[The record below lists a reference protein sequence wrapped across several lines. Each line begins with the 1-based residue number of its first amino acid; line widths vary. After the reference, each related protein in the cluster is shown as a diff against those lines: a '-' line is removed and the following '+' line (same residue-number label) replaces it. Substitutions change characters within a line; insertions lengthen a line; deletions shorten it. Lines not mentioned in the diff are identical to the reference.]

1 MKPHDNSE
9 DSEME
14 KVIIV
19 RYAEI
24 HLKGKNRG
32 YFERVFCV
40 NLEKAL
46 KGIRHELRRTSGR
59 YLIAAFDDLDAEEIL
74 SRISRVFGVH
84 SYSIG
89 YRVPSDLDSV
99 FAAARIVCPQTGTFK
114 VETHRA
120 DKRYPMTSIEI
131 SAAIGGKLLDANPA
145 LKVDVHAPQHTV
157 YLDIREEGTALVF
170 GAFEEGAGGMPVGTS
185 SKGLLLIS
193 GGIDSPV
200 AGYMMAKRGMDVEY
214 LHFHSYPY
222 TNEQAK
228 DKVVELARILSRYAG
243 GESLAT
249 VKVTHIQEEIHKKCA
264 PELNVTL
271 LRRFMF
277 RIAERVAKRKG
288 AKCLITGESLGQ
300 VASQTMEGIASSNA
314 VVTLPVFRPLI
325 GFDKEEI
332 IVRAKKIGTFD
343 TSVLPYED
351 CCTVFL
357 PEFPAIKPKLSFIE
371 EEEKKLDV
379 EALVEEA
386 LTTLERISIH

>member
-1 MKPHDNSE
+1 
-9 DSEME
+9 ME

-46 KGIRHELRRTSGR
+46 KGLRHELRRTSGR
-59 YLIAAFDDLDAEEIL
+59 YLVAGFQDRDAEEICE
-74 SRISRVFGVH
+74 RIARVFGVH
-84 SYSIG
+84 SYSLG
-89 YRVPSDLDSV
+89 YRVSNDLDSI
-99 FAAARIVCPQTGTFK
+99 FEAAKIVSPRLGTFK
-114 VETHRA
+114 VDTHRA
-120 DKRYPMTSIEI
+120 DKKYPMTSPELNAEI
-131 SAAIGGKLLDANPA
+131 GAKLLEKFPA
-145 LKVDVHAPQHTV
+145 LKVDVREPQHVV
-157 YLDIREEGTALVF
+157 YLDIREDGSALVF
-170 GAFEEGAGGMPVGTS
+170 GKFEEGAGGMPVGTS
-185 SKGLLLIS
+185 SKGVLLIS

-200 AGYMMAKRGMDVEY
+200 AGYMMAKRGMEVEY

-228 DKVVELARILSRYAG
+228 DKVVELARILSRYTG
-243 GESLAT
+243 GTSIST

-264 PELNVTL
+264 AELNVTL

-300 VASQTMEGIASSNA
+300 VASQTIEGITSSNA
-314 VVTLPVFRPLI
+314 VVTLPVLRPLI

-332 IVRAKKIGTFD
+332 IIRAKKIGTFE

-371 EEEKKLDV
+371 EEEAKLDI
-379 EALVEEA
+379 EALVNEA
-386 LTTLERISIH
+386 LDSLERISL

>member
-1 MKPHDNSE
+1 
-9 DSEME
+9 ME

-46 KGIRHELRRTSGR
+46 KGLRHELRRTSGR
-59 YLIAAFDDLDAEEIL
+59 YLVAGFQDRDAEEICE
-74 SRISRVFGVH
+74 RIARVFGVH
-84 SYSIG
+84 SYSLG
-89 YRVPSDLDSV
+89 YRVPNDLDSI
-99 FAAARIVCPQTGTFK
+99 FEAAKIVSPRVGTFK
-114 VETHRA
+114 VDTHRA
-120 DKRYPMTSIEI
+120 DKKYPMTSPELNAEI
-131 SAAIGGKLLDANPA
+131 GAKLLEKFPA
-145 LKVDVHAPQHTV
+145 LKVDVHEPQHVV
-157 YLDIREEGTALVF
+157 YLDIREDGSALVF
-170 GAFEEGAGGMPVGTS
+170 GKFEEGAGGMPVGTS
-185 SKGLLLIS
+185 SKGVLLIS

-200 AGYMMAKRGMDVEY
+200 AGYMMAKRGMEVEY

-228 DKVVELARILSRYAG
+228 DKVVELARILSRYTG
-243 GESLAT
+243 GTSIST

-264 PELNVTL
+264 AELNVTL

-300 VASQTMEGIASSNA
+300 VASQTIEGITSSNA
-314 VVTLPVFRPLI
+314 VVTLPVLRPLI

-332 IVRAKKIGTFD
+332 IIRAKKIGTFE

-371 EEEKKLDV
+371 EEETKLDI
-379 EALVEEA
+379 EALVNEA
-386 LTTLERISIH
+386 LDSLERISL

>member
-1 MKPHDNSE
+1 
-9 DSEME
+9 ME

-46 KGIRHELRRTSGR
+46 KGLRHELRRTSGR
-59 YLIAAFDDLDAEEIL
+59 YLVAGFQDRDAEEICE
-74 SRISRVFGVH
+74 RIARVFGVH
-84 SYSIG
+84 SYSLG
-89 YRVPSDLDSV
+89 YRVPNDLDSI
-99 FAAARIVCPQTGTFK
+99 FEAAKIVSPREGTFK
-114 VETHRA
+114 VDTHRA
-120 DKRYPMTSIEI
+120 DKKYPMTSPELNAEI
-131 SAAIGGKLLDANPA
+131 GAKLLEKFPA
-145 LKVDVHAPQHTV
+145 LKVDVHEPRHVV
-157 YLDIREEGTALVF
+157 YLDIREDGSALVF
-170 GAFEEGAGGMPVGTS
+170 GKFEEGAGGMPVGTS
-185 SKGLLLIS
+185 SKGVLLIS

-200 AGYMMAKRGMDVEY
+200 AGYMMAKRGMEVEY

-228 DKVVELARILSRYAG
+228 DKVVELARILSRYTG
-243 GESLAT
+243 GTSIST

-264 PELNVTL
+264 AELNVTL

-300 VASQTMEGIASSNA
+300 VASQTIEGITSSNA
-314 VVTLPVFRPLI
+314 VVTLPVLRPLI

-332 IVRAKKIGTFD
+332 IIRAKKIGTFE

-371 EEEKKLDV
+371 EEEAKLDIEV
-379 EALVEEA
+379 LVNEALDS
-386 LTTLERISIH
+386 LERISL

>member
-1 MKPHDNSE
+1 
-9 DSEME
+9 ME

-99 FAAARIVCPQTGTFK
+99 FAAARIVCPQAGTFK

-157 YLDIREEGTALVF
+157 YLDIREEGAALVF

>member
-1 MKPHDNSE
+1 
-9 DSEME
+9 ME

-46 KGIRHELRRTSGR
+46 KGLRHELRRTSGR
-59 YLIAAFDDLDAEEIL
+59 YLVAGFQDRDAEEICE
-74 SRISRVFGVH
+74 RIARVFGVH
-84 SYSIG
+84 SYSLG
-89 YRVPSDLDSV
+89 YRVPNDLDSI
-99 FAAARIVCPQTGTFK
+99 FEAAKIVSPRDGTFK
-114 VETHRA
+114 VDTHRA
-120 DKRYPMTSIEI
+120 DKKYPMTSPELNAEI
-131 SAAIGGKLLDANPA
+131 GAKLLEEFPA
-145 LKVDVHAPQHTV
+145 LKVDVREPQHVV
-157 YLDIREEGTALVF
+157 YLDIREDGSALVF
-170 GAFEEGAGGMPVGTS
+170 GKFEEGAGGMPVGTS
-185 SKGLLLIS
+185 SKGVLLIS

-200 AGYMMAKRGMDVEY
+200 AGYMMAKRGMEVEY

-228 DKVVELARILSRYAG
+228 DKVVELARILSRYTG
-243 GESLAT
+243 GTSIST

-264 PELNVTL
+264 AELNVTL

-300 VASQTMEGIASSNA
+300 VASQTIEGITSSNA
-314 VVTLPVFRPLI
+314 VVTLPVLRPLI

-332 IVRAKKIGTFD
+332 IIRAKKIGTFE

-371 EEEKKLDV
+371 EEEAKLDI
-379 EALVEEA
+379 EALVNEA
-386 LTTLERISIH
+386 LDSLERISL

>member
-1 MKPHDNSE
+1 
-9 DSEME
+9 ME

-46 KGIRHELRRTSGR
+46 KGLRHELRRTSGR
-59 YLIAAFDDLDAEEIL
+59 YLVAGFQDRDADEICERIA
-74 SRISRVFGVH
+74 RVFGVH
-84 SYSIG
+84 SYSLG
-89 YRVPSDLDSV
+89 YRVSNDLDSI
-99 FAAARIVCPQTGTFK
+99 FEAAKIVSPRLGTFK
-114 VETHRA
+114 VDTHRA
-120 DKRYPMTSIEI
+120 DKKYPMTSPELNAEI
-131 SAAIGGKLLDANPA
+131 GAKLLEKFPA
-145 LKVDVHAPQHTV
+145 LKVDVREPQHVV
-157 YLDIREEGTALVF
+157 YLDIREDGSALVF
-170 GAFEEGAGGMPVGTS
+170 GKFEEGAGGMPVGTS
-185 SKGLLLIS
+185 SKGVLLIS

-200 AGYMMAKRGMDVEY
+200 AGYMMAKRGMEVEY

-228 DKVVELARILSRYAG
+228 DKVVELARILSRYTG
-243 GESLAT
+243 GTSIST

-264 PELNVTL
+264 AELNVTL

-300 VASQTMEGIASSNA
+300 VASQTIEGITSSNA
-314 VVTLPVFRPLI
+314 VVTLPVLRPLI

-332 IVRAKKIGTFD
+332 IIRAKKIGTFE

-371 EEEKKLDV
+371 EEEAKLDIEV
-379 EALVEEA
+379 LVNEALDS
-386 LTTLERISIH
+386 LERISL

>member
-1 MKPHDNSE
+1 
-9 DSEME
+9 ME

-46 KGIRHELRRTSGR
+46 KGLRHELRRTSGR
-59 YLIAAFDDLDAEEIL
+59 YLVAGLQDRDAEEICE
-74 SRISRVFGVH
+74 RIARVFGVH
-84 SYSIG
+84 SYSLG
-89 YRVPSDLDSV
+89 YRVPNDLDSI
-99 FAAARIVCPQTGTFK
+99 FEAAKIVSPRDGTFK
-114 VETHRA
+114 VDTHRA
-120 DKRYPMTSIEI
+120 DKKYPMTSPELNAEI
-131 SAAIGGKLLDANPA
+131 GAKLLEEFPA
-145 LKVDVHAPQHTV
+145 LKVDVREPQHVV
-157 YLDIREEGTALVF
+157 YLDIREDGSALVF
-170 GAFEEGAGGMPVGTS
+170 GKFEEGAGGMPVGTS
-185 SKGLLLIS
+185 SKGVLLIS

-200 AGYMMAKRGMDVEY
+200 AGYMMAKRGMEVEY

-228 DKVVELARILSRYAG
+228 DKVVELARILSRYTG
-243 GESLAT
+243 GTSIST

-264 PELNVTL
+264 AELNVTL

-300 VASQTMEGIASSNA
+300 VASQTIEGITSSNA
-314 VVTLPVFRPLI
+314 VVTLPVLRPLI

-332 IVRAKKIGTFD
+332 IIRAKKIGTFE

-371 EEEKKLDV
+371 EEETKLDI
-379 EALVEEA
+379 EALVNEA
-386 LTTLERISIH
+386 LGSLERISL

>member
-1 MKPHDNSE
+1 
-9 DSEME
+9 ME
-14 KVIIV
+14 KVVIV

-46 KGIRHELRRTSGR
+46 KGMKHELRRTSGR
-59 YLIAAFDDLDAEEIL
+59 YLIAAFEESDAEEIL
-74 SRISRVFGVH
+74 SRVSRVFGVH
-84 SYSIG
+84 SYSLG
-89 YRVPSDLDSV
+89 YRVPNDLDHI
-99 FAAARIVCPQTGTFK
+99 FEAARTVCPTDGTFK

-120 DKRYPMTSIEI
+120 DKRYPMTSLEL
-131 SAAIGGKLLDANPA
+131 SAAIGARLLESSPA
-145 LKVDVHAPQHTV
+145 LRVDVHAPQHTV

-170 GAFEEGAGGMPVGTS
+170 GSFEEGAGGMPVGTS

-200 AGYMMAKRGMDVEY
+200 AGYMMAKRGMEVEY

-243 GESLAT
+243 GEWLST

-277 RIAERVAKRKG
+277 RIAERVAKKKG

-300 VASQTMEGIASSNA
+300 VASQTMEGITSSNA
-314 VVTLPVFRPLI
+314 VVTLPVLRPLI

-371 EEEKKLDV
+371 EEGGKLDV
-379 EALVEEA
+379 EGLVEEA
-386 LTTLERISIH
+386 LASCERISIH